1 MKTELMPAVAAA
13 VGGSA
18 MLSVVVVTEA
28 RQAARMRAGRVPVRL
43 TFPRGVEGR
52 AVQRA
57 LDALGGL
64 APTNEIVAEIAASGQ
79 EITHCLHLPESV
91 RRDVATQLRAAVPG
105 LRVEAQEPEPIE
117 GVVLRLGATVPA
129 GAVLRTSDPEGA
141 SRALLASLLPLQRD
155 ETICLRWALRPGQP
169 IPEPE
174 NPSAAWRAKTADPG
188 MRVAGVLLIRA
199 SQPERARALAARVS
213 AVLATRRGPYGALAV
228 RPRRGGELPVVGRRS
243 GWLSMPELAPLLAWP
258 MGDEVPVGVTVGA
271 ARQVPARASLPRYG
285 RPLLVADQ
293 EGEARPVAL
302 SPEAARHHVALL
314 GATGSGK
321 SSVLAAGVLSDL
333 ARGFGGVLMDPKG
346 DTVRAVLERV
356 PAAHANRVV
365 VIDPSDPGPVPGVDL
380 LGAGGDLDLKA
391 DAMLSVLHA
400 LSRDAWGPR
409 IDSLLRLGLRTL
421 AEVPGG
427 TLGDWPALF
436 MDASLRRRM
445 VGHLRD
451 PLLIGQWQAFESLS
465 EAERAQHIAAPMSR
479 VLALIGRPA
488 VRAVLAQSNP
498 KLDVGRLLE
507 ERRWLLVSTPSGVL
521 GKPATRLI
529 AATVTYVAWSAVA
542 ARAALPEAERHPI
555 FLYFDEAQAVLD
567 LGFGMEELL
576 EQARGLAAGVTI
588 ATQAAGRLPEAI
600 RSALLANVATLL
612 SFRTGATEAARVAAE
627 LPGLTALDLQSL
639 GAFEVAA
646 RVGVGVGAESAVVT
660 GRTEPLPPPTGQA
673 ERVRRLSAERYGRS
687 REEIEAAVQ
696 DRYGTSAE
704 PVDMSAELGRARRQ
718 A

>member
-1 MKTELMPAVAAA
+1 MKTELVPAVVAA

-18 MLSVVVVTEA
+18 MLGAVVVTEA
-28 RQAARMRAGRVPVRL
+28 RHEARMRAGRVPVGL

-64 APTNEIVAEIAASGQ
+64 APTNEIVAEVAASGQ
-79 EITHCLHLPESV
+79 EIAHRLQLPEGV
-91 RRDVATQLRAAVPG
+91 ARDVATQLRAAMPG
-105 LRVEAQEPEPIE
+105 LRVEPQEPEPIE
-117 GVVLRLGATVPA
+117 GVVLRLGVAVPA
-129 GAVLRTSDPEGA
+129 DAVLRTSDPEGA
-141 SRALLASLLPLQRD
+141 SRALLAAFLPLAHD
-155 ETICLRWALRPGQP
+155 EAISLRWALRSGQP
-169 IPEPE
+169 MAEPE
-174 NPSAAWRAKTADPG
+174 DAPASWRAKTSDPG
-188 MRVAGVLLIRA
+188 MRVAGVLLVRA
-199 SQPERARALAARVS
+199 ADERRARALAARVV
-213 AVLATRRGPYGALAV
+213 AVLSTRRGPHGALVV

-258 MGDEVPVGVTVGA
+258 MGEDVPVGVTVGA
-271 ARQVPARASLPRYG
+271 ARQVPPRASLPRHG

-293 EGEARPVAL
+293 EGEARRVAL
-302 SPEAARHHVALL
+302 SLDAARHHVALL

-333 ARGFGGVLMDPKG
+333 ARGFGGVLVDPKG

-365 VIDPSDPGPVPGVDL
+365 VIDPSDTGPVPGVDL
-380 LGAGGDLDLKA
+380 LGSGDPDLRA
-391 DAMLSVLHA
+391 DAMLSVLNA

-427 TLGDWPALF
+427 TLADWPALF

-451 PLLIGQWQAFESLS
+451 PLLIGQWQAFEALS

-488 VRAVLAQSNP
+488 VRAVLAQPNP
-498 KLDVGRLLE
+498 KLDVGRLLH

-521 GKPATRLI
+521 GKPAARLI

-542 ARAALPEAERHPI
+542 ARAALPENERHPV

-646 RVGVGVGAESAVVT
+646 RVGVGVGAESVVVT

-696 DRYGTSAE
+696 DRYGTNAE
-704 PVDMSAELGRARRQ
+704 PVELGNELGRARRQ